1 MINSALDGFL
11 LVGMESGNMAWT
23 LFVGGV
29 VDLLCSETNVL
40 YERLRSTDQLGFL
53 TILCHRVAELR
64 DWQACLKSFMR

>member
-40 YERLRSTDQLGFL
+40 YERLRSTD
-53 TILCHRVAELR
+53 
-64 DWQACLKSFMR
+64 